1 MDLIVAGVILVILLV
16 GLFVTLRSGRMVS
29 TSHNE
34 FDTPINGKTQRHP
47 YLLNPIFLVWIAAIA
62 LAIIYILYQAVNYY

>member
-34 FDTPINGKTQRHP
+34 FDTPINEKTQRHP

-62 LAIIYILYQAVNYY
+62 LAIIYIVYQGLNYY

>member
-34 FDTPINGKTQRHP
+34 FDTPINEKTQSHP
-47 YLLNPIFLVWIAAIA
+47 YLLNPIFLVWVAAIA
-62 LAIIYILYQAVNYY
+62 LAIIYIVYQGIKYY